1 MLTELGLP
9 FVAEQVEAWPEERDR
24 LRALTGADQIPVLQA
39 EDGTLHV
46 GTRAIFAHLRERPAW
61 ERAASHRRR
70 FHDHGDARATDV
82 PAQLIEYFRK
92 TDELEEADG
101 PPGEAI
107 VVDVPERDRYELRLG
122 DRLIGLA
129 AYRRRDGQLAV
140 THTEVDEACSGQGL
154 GTQLVLAVLED
165 VRRQRVKVV
174 PLCPFVAHV
183 IEEHPEYR
191 ELVADGYYG

>member
-1 MLTELGLP
+1 VLNELGLP
-9 FVAEQVEAWPEERDR
+9 FVAEQVEAWPEERDE
-24 LRALTGADQIPVLQA
+24 LRALAGTDQIPVLQA

-46 GTRAIFAHLRERPAW
+46 GTRAIYAHLRERPQW
-61 ERAASHRRR
+61 EHAARHRRR
-70 FHDHGDARATDV
+70 FHDHHDARATDV

-92 TDELEEADG
+92 TDELEAAAGPADEAV
-101 PPGEAI
+101 
-107 VVDVPERDRYELRLG
+107 VVDVPERNRYELRLH

-140 THTEVDEACSGQGL
+140 THTEVDEACSGRGL
-154 GTQLVLAVLED
+154 GTQLVLAVLDD
-165 VRRQRVKVV
+165 VRRQGLTVV

-191 ELVADGYYG
+191 ELVAAGYYG